1 MLLPVLTNHG
11 AGAVFTVVAVAM
23 GLLVLEVGVL
33 GTRTTGR
40 SVDQAGEPTAVYPD
54 EAGTRRSSRRV

>member
-1 MLLPVLTNHG
+1 MSKLVTAALPFILLPVLDAYG

-23 GLLVLEVGVL
+23 LLLIVDVGVL

-40 SVDQAGEPTAVYPD
+40 SVDAVD
-54 EAGTRRSSRRV
+54 A